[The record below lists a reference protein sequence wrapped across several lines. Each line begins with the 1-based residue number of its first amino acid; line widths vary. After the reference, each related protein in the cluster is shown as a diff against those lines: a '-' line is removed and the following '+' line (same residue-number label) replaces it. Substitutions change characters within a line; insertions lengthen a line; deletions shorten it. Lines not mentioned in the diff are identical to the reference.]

1 MASRLQDRG
10 EVVVETEEDVS
21 DLGEQS
27 GTDEESTSDGG
38 SDAEKEIPFG
48 ERLLQQQSGAI
59 SRLQFAGGPTA
70 DASLVSRKRRA
81 GGGAGANK
89 KFKRENKNRPV
100 EQSSKKPVPRLREVI
115 EVRNSRPM
123 DPRFDDMAG
132 KYKDEVFKKRYSFI
146 FDEQLPQEKS
156 RLKKGMKSTKSAA
169 KKQELHEDLVR
180 IEQQI
185 RSEKE
190 QRRKREFEKNAK
202 AKEKEAVKGGKKPF
216 FLKKSEKKR
225 QDLVQRYEDLKASGG
240 LEKAMAKKRKK
251 NASKDHRYV
260 PSGRS

>member
-1 MASRLQDRG
+1 MQNLPGPEQSA
-10 EVVVETEEDVS
+10 EEDVS
-21 DLGEQS
+21 DLSEQS
-27 GTDEESTSDGG
+27 GSQEEGSTDGESEP
-38 SDAEKEIPFG
+38 EKEIPLG
-48 ERLLQQQSGAI
+48 ERLLQQQSGTI
-59 SRLQFAGGPTA
+59 SRIQFAGGPFGDTSA
-70 DASLVSRKRRA
+70 VGRKRKA
-81 GGGAGANK
+81 GAGVGANK
-89 KFKRENKNRPV
+89 KFKRENKNRPM

-146 FDEQLPQEKS
+146 FDEQLPQEKTL
-156 RLKKGMKSTKSAA
+156 LKKGMKSTKSAA
-169 KKQELHEDLVR
+169 KKQKLHEDLMR

-190 QRRKREFEKNAK
+190 QRRKREYEKKAK
-202 AKEKEAVKGGKKPF
+202 AKEKEAVRAGKKPF

-225 QDLVQRYEDLKASGG
+225 QELVQRYEDLKASGG

-260 PSGRS
+260 PSAGV